1 MTEVPRNQ
9 FIDLLCKS
17 IDWFLYDRDL
27 HHERSKVN
35 NKSKE
40 TAITFSFSN
49 KNIVIFGFM

>member
-40 TAITFSFSN
+40 IAITFSFSN